1 MQSTGGKALGKM
13 EQEPVQ
19 APTLPRGQSCWTLGL
34 ADTCELQPK
43 RLQRTYHTTIA
54 CRSMMEVKIKKHYH
68 LPMSLLPC
76 HAQRPD
82 WLQARACD
90 VPDHKNVPDYNCPEA
105 RIAGGWGLWS
115 TSLPK
120 CPEARLAGGWG
131 PSYNIT
137 MPSIDPGA
145 LVSPQNL
152 KPAALR
158 AAVGRKEGSSLEEL
172 V

>member
-1 MQSTGGKALGKM
+1 
-13 EQEPVQ
+13 
-19 APTLPRGQSCWTLGL
+19 
-34 ADTCELQPK
+34 
-43 RLQRTYHTTIA
+43 
-54 CRSMMEVKIKKHYH
+54 MMEVKIKKHYH

-105 RIAGGWGLWS
+105 RIAGGWG
-115 TSLPK
+115 
-120 CPEARLAGGWG
+120 